1 MDSPDLPRGAGW
13 AAGRPYASL
22 LVCLAFAT
30 VQLVTWPILFL
41 LGIRYRFDLTG
52 TLLVYVAVT
61 LWFLL
66 PLGAVYGLYIGM
78 ARGGAHGGGRRRGVR
93 VAGIVAN
100 ALYLLFGIVLW
111 IGRLSGRI

>member
-1 MDSPDLPRGAGW
+1 MSASDLPRGAGW

-30 VQLVTWPILFL
+30 VQLIAWPILFL

-52 TLLVYVAVT
+52 MLLVYVAVT

-78 ARGGAHGGGRRRGVR
+78 ARGGAHGGGRGGVR
-93 VAGIVAN
+93 TVGVVAN
-100 ALYLLFGIVLW
+100 ALYLLFGILLW

>member
-1 MDSPDLPRGAGW
+1 MSASDLPRGAGW

-30 VQLVTWPILFL
+30 VQLVAWPILFL
-41 LGIRYRFDLTG
+41 LGIRYGFSLTG
-52 TLLVYVAVT
+52 LVLVNLAAT

-66 PLGAVYGLYIGM
+66 PLGAMYGLYIGLGRHG
-78 ARGGAHGGGRRRGVR
+78 ARGGSGVR
-93 VAGIVAN
+93 TVGVVAN

-111 IGRLSGRI
+111 IGRLSGRF